1 MVKVKN
7 LFVEVSTGVTAK
19 MVHKVAVEDF
29 SIPEVFLR
37 LKDAEIRTCCVL
49 KVRIGENIVSN

>member
-1 MVKVKN
+1 
-7 LFVEVSTGVTAK
+7 

-37 LKDAEIRTCCVL
+37 LKDAEIRTCCVF
-49 KVRIGENIVSN
+49 KVSIGENIVSN